1 MSAQLATIA
10 VVDDGDS
17 FRRALARLLRVSGYE
32 TRSYASAE
40 EFLADDEG
48 LRADCLVLDIQ
59 LGGMSGLDLQRRL
72 AAAGSAP
79 PVVFVTGHPTREHRE
94 RARAAGSI
102 AFLAKPVTAE
112 VLLEAVAAGVAA
124 RAAERVR
131 AAAAGAGP

>member
-1 MSAQLATIA
+1 MSVKPASIA
-10 VVDDGDS
+10 VVDDDDS

-48 LRADCLVLDIQ
+48 LRVDCLVLDIQ

-72 AAAGSAP
+72 AADRSALP
-79 PVVFVTGHPTREHRE
+79 IVFVTGHPTAEHRE

-102 AFLAKPVTAE
+102 AFLAKPVPAE
-112 VLLEAVAAGVAA
+112 TLLDAVTRGVAA
-124 RAAERVR
+124 RAAERAR
-131 AAAAGAGP
+131 AAAAGAGA